1 MCERCGGEAHAH
13 MHNRLP
19 PVTGNPLQRHAT
31 PLKHP
36 LKRRRAPLLTCVL
49 YCRRHS
55 VPVHRGGAKGG
66 LSSWRPLPHRPG
78 QKRPHSTYR
87 EGNLQ
92 GQNTH
97 GQQGSSQARTRRGE
111 HRAPQPPKGKEAT
124 CAYTAQRALR
134 TPVGNLQPKA
144 ARAQAVAKV
153 QRSHGGRRTMTWM
166 PTVAPRGRDALK
178 PIRRI
183 QMCAARNEPSRWK
196 GGARNSTTRTV
207 PCSRRARA

>member
-1 MCERCGGEAHAH
+1 VRCVGAKHTRTCTIAF
-13 MHNRLP
+13 L
-19 PVTGNPLQRHAT
+19 PLQETHYSGTPHTAGPAT
-31 PLKHP
+31 DVRALLSTTLGALCTEEVRKGDCPLGAP
-36 LKRRRAPLLTCVL
+36 RRTAQARNGRT
-49 YCRRHS
+49 
-55 VPVHRGGAKGG
+55 
-66 LSSWRPLPHRPG
+66 
-78 QKRPHSTYR
+78 RPHR
-87 EGNLQ
+87 EGNLR
-92 GQNTH
+92 GQHTH

-166 PTVAPRGRDALK
+166 PTDAPRGRDALK

-183 QMCAARNEPSRWK
+183 QTCAARNEPSRWK
-196 GGARNSTTRTV
+196 GGAWNSTTRTV